1 MELNF
6 KGRPDGLGN
15 RIGELIMLTT
25 YGYKNNITFNYYWNN
40 NNNRN
45 DRKYPIL
52 LKCKNVNITNKLI
65 NFRPSLKTNNTLN
78 EKLQC
83 SKYIKPLFNIYF
95 KNNIKPIGIHI
106 RLGDKINEKEQ
117 AGGMTIEYSKN
128 ILNKCIIYLNKLNP
142 QYIFICSDN
151 NNVIDFVKNNINKD
165 INIIEPFSDIDNHEY
180 TDFFALTLCSEII
193 MCSKF
198 SSFAITASLISNCN
212 IITMEKQNDM
222 VADAKPGS
230 WLESSFIHI
239 DELL

>member
-25 YGYKNNITFNYYWNN
+25 HSFKNNIMFNYYWNN

-52 LKCKNVNITNKLI
+52 LKCKNINITNTII
-65 NFRPSLKTNNTLN
+65 NSRPNINISNNLN
-78 EKLQC
+78 EKLEC
-83 SKYIKPLFNIYF
+83 SKNIKPLFNIYF

-106 RLGDKINEKEQ
+106 RVGDKINEVKE

-128 ILNKCIIYLNKLNP
+128 ILNKCIMYLNKLKP
-142 QYIFICSDN
+142 QYIFVCSDN
-151 NNVIDFVKNNINKD
+151 NGAINFLKNKINKD
-165 INIIEPFSDIDNHEY
+165 INIIEPFSDINNSEY

-198 SSFAITASLISNCN
+198 SSYAITASLISNCN
-212 IITMEKQNDM
+212 IITMEKQNNM
-222 VADAKPGS
+222 VADAQPGS